1 MTRFSDGPAKDQ
13 VLMLRRAARFI
24 RVTEENG
31 KWDALD
37 QLEDK
42 PRPTEKLYAY
52 EAIREKVG
60 YALIDC
66 RGKNKSASGRYAIAE
81 YRIVNPQPTDEQ
93 MRSNDAWAAWCCSK
107 A

>member
-1 MTRFSDGPAKDQ
+1 MTRFTDGPAKGQ
-13 VLMLRRAARFI
+13 ALMLRRAARFI

-42 PRPTEKLYAY
+42 PRPAEKLYAY
-52 EAIREKVG
+52 EAIQETVG
-60 YALIDC
+60 YAFIDF
-66 RGKNKSASGRYAIAE
+66 RGKQKGRSGRYAIAV

-93 MRSNDAWAAWCCSK
+93 MRSNDAWTAWCCSK